1 MPARNGAKAVTAN
14 TAVDAF
20 DVLFQRFRKEILNK
34 VTRNDLS
41 SNSDILRSIFNKVT
55 DVISAS
61 RTEYKAERTE
71 KGLNLV
77 EFKMGVRIVFQNVV
91 PPFKLEECSALFV
104 YFDVDRDGR
113 IGAEEFIVGVK
124 GKLNFYR
131 SALVDFVFQLL
142 DKNCDGVICEKDMMS
157 YLSKAGTPGIL
168 QGKMLTP
175 KKKARQLIMK
185 IGNTDREG
193 AITLKDLQNF
203 YIDRGLF
210 TVDDVMFKYDMLDD
224 WLLSDELATE
234 YLRSVAPTF
243 EAEGAVVRGEEQRRA
258 SEVLRRRGGVA
269 VPNPA
274 PADDTADVDQ
284 PAAGAGGAGA
294 AGAVQSP
301 PLQPVPPSTSSPSK
315 PASVRQMMVVT
326 TPGTATSSSGTSE
339 AMSVLEQQKTQL
351 MQQMEIMRQ
360 LQMAAQG
367 GGAEGAAPPAA
378 ADPAPAA
385 AESEPSPEKP
395 SPPPM
400 RTQSSRIMSSEQ
412 VKELVDTVKLLTK
425 QLEEQNLVL
434 KQKET
439 QLADMAKN
447 MQDQSNIIRS
457 QQQMISTQQAVITTL
472 TSNAVTI

>member
-274 PADDTADVDQ
+274 PADDTADGDQ
-284 PAAGAGGAGA
+284 PAGAAAGA
-294 AGAVQSP
+294 AAVQSP

>member
-1 MPARNGAKAVTAN
+1 MPPRNGAKAVTAN

-274 PADDTADVDQ
+274 PADDTADGDQ
-284 PAAGAGGAGA
+284 PAAGVGAGA

-367 GGAEGAAPPAA
+367 GGAEDAAPPAA

-385 AESEPSPEKP
+385 AESATSPEKP
-395 SPPPM
+395 DPPPM